1 MKNLYSYSTV
11 SDRELSIDDISFI
24 ALLSIP
30 LNRFRKTL
38 GCTRGACSF
47 KLSDKGKKFRVKIL
61 DPLEMGICTFR
72 GFGFEDVPQSKFRN
86 EMLRRQTAIS
96 TDFLVFEK
104 TTKKHKCIFV
114 VHRDRC
120 DAFPIKE
127 K

>member
-1 MKNLYSYSTV
+1 MSLHAYSAFHNHEI
-11 SDRELSIDDISFI
+11 ELTDSARV

-30 LNRFRKTL
+30 LSRFRWVP
-38 GCTRGACSF
+38 GCVTGLTHSF
-47 KLSDKGKKFRVKIL
+47 KPEDKGKKFRVKIL
-61 DPLEMGICTFR
+61 DPVDMGMCVFR
-72 GFGFEDVPQSKFRN
+72 GFGFEDVPQSKFRD
-86 EMLRRQTAIS
+86 EMLRQQTTIS

-127 K
+127 